1 MIFLIVHNTNLI
13 NTILITIYDR
23 NTKSFYSF
31 YSLKFETLSSS
42 WTLIFGLKFVEF
54 EVRIC

>member
-13 NTILITIYDR
+13 NTILITIYDK
-23 NTKSFYSF
+23 NTKLFYSF
-31 YSLKFETLSSS
+31 YSSKFETLSSS
-42 WTLIFGLKFVEF
+42 WTLIFGLKFAEF

>member
-31 YSLKFETLSSS
+31 YSSKFKTLSSS

-54 EVRIC
+54 KVQIC